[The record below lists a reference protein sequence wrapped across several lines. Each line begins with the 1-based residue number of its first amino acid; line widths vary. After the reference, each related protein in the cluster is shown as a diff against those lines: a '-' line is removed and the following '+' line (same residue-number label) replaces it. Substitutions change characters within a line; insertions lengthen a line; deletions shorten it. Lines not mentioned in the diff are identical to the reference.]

1 MDVDKELCPIILRYK
16 TWGEKGLLEKRKKRK
31 RELSGFN
38 EKEMIVLR
46 NEWIETYGGA
56 DVEPSSL
63 LQ

>member
-1 MDVDKELCPIILRYK
+1 M
-16 TWGEKGLLEKRKKRK
+16 EKRKKRK
-31 RELSGFN
+31 RELSGLN

-56 DVEPSSL
+56 DVEPSSV